1 MQLSALVL
9 GLFVLFATQGAAQSG
24 GCNCTSPTGCPG
36 LCSQID
42 GSSYC
47 NNDCGYPGEVPCA
60 ACAGLPAP
68 GQNSN
73 CYFDSTGVCH
83 LWTF

>member
-1 MQLSALVL
+1 MQLSALAL

-47 NNDCGYPGEVPCA
+47 SNDCGYPGNVPCA
-60 ACAGLPAP
+60 VCAGES
-68 GQNSN
+68 GN
-73 CYFDSTGVCH
+73 CYFDTNGVCQ
-83 LWTF
+83 LFTI